1 MCQDRIDSIVQQ
13 AEGFVSENH
22 FDSEAII
29 SKQQALVTR
38 YENVQVR
45 QTAKMEVF
53 VTAFAS
59 F

>member
-1 MCQDRIDSIVQQ
+1 VQQ

-22 FDSEAII
+22 FDSDAIV
-29 SKQQALVTR
+29 SKQQALVMR

-45 QTAKMEVF
+45 ITAKNGIF
-53 VTAFAS
+53 ITARS